1 MALHIAYPP
10 ISGTSRLLL
19 LTEDLEKLKQ
29 RARKMKREQ
38 GISHHEALE
47 LVAQS
52 SGLDNWHQAVKA
64 NKAMANKAMANKAM
78 AETESAVRDGI
89 VVAMDI
95 QEADGAKEIPLP
107 AGKGRFVQDQMLRMF
122 YREFFYH
129 QICDYVEETDGRPY
143 RETSTDEEIREIAD
157 EMLWEHDFFR
167 FVGNPDA
174 LDAESTVRLVAEAM
188 FWAPRYVWIKGEMY
202 ET

>member
-1 MALHIAYPP
+1 MASNIAYPP
-10 ISGTSRLLL
+10 LGGTSSLLL

-64 NKAMANKAMANKAM
+64 NKAMA
-78 AETESAVRDGI
+78 ESESAVRDGI
-89 VVAMDI
+89 VIAMDI

-107 AGKGRFVQDQMLRMF
+107 ACKGRFVQDQMLRMF

-174 LDAESTVRLVAEAM
+174 LDAESTARLVAEAM
-188 FWAPRYVWIKGEMY
+188 FWAPRYVWIKGEVY
-202 ET
+202 EA

>member
-1 MALHIAYPP
+1 MASNIAYPP

-47 LVAQS
+47 LVARS
-52 SGLDNWHQAVKA
+52 SGFANWHQAVKA
-64 NKAMANKAMANKAM
+64 NNVM

-89 VVAMDI
+89 VIAMDI
-95 QEADGAKEIPLP
+95 KEIDGAKEIPLP
-107 AGKGRFVQDQMLRMF
+107 TGKGRFVQDQMLRMF

-129 QICDYVEETDGRPY
+129 QVCDDVDETDGRPY

-157 EMLWEHDFFR
+157 EILWEHDFFR

-188 FWAPRYVWIKGEMY
+188 FWAPRYVWIKGEVY
-202 ET
+202 EA

>member
-1 MALHIAYPP
+1 MASQIAYPP
-10 ISGTSRLLL
+10 ISSTSRLLL

-64 NKAMANKAMANKAM
+64 NKAMA
-78 AETESAVRDGI
+78 ETESAVRDGI
-89 VVAMDI
+89 VIAMDI

-107 AGKGRFVQDQMLRMF
+107 TGKGRFVQDQMLRMF
-122 YREFFYH
+122 YKEFFYH
-129 QICDYVEETDGRPY
+129 QICDDVDETDGRTY
-143 RETSTDEEIREIAD
+143 RETSTDDEIREIAD
-157 EMLWEHDFFR
+157 EILWEHDFFR
-167 FVGNPDA
+167 FVGNPNA
-174 LDAESTVRLVAEAM
+174 LDAESTARLVAEAM
-188 FWAPRYVWIKGEMY
+188 FWGPRYVWIKGEVY
-202 ET
+202 EA